1 MEFSST
7 YGGTESL
14 PVTGFTFQEPE
25 NDPRNFC
32 YLWTMQGRTEV
43 DNAAILS
50 SFVAAFEGFA
60 FTRPCLASCQ
70 ILLNHLLSFKKIAT
84 HLLNTA
90 ERERLRDARG
100 EVERELAGR
109 GVAARAQLRP
119 PRRGGPVRRSLLGTP
134 LLPGQ

>member
-43 DNAAILS
+43 DNAAILLTL
-50 SFVAAFEGFA
+50 VAAFEVVVPSLDGSLCVSPA
-60 FTRPCLASCQ
+60 LLLDVLAQQVVKSC
-70 ILLNHLLSFKKIAT
+70 
-84 HLLNTA
+84 
-90 ERERLRDARG
+90 
-100 EVERELAGR
+100 
-109 GVAARAQLRP
+109 
-119 PRRGGPVRRSLLGTP
+119 
-134 LLPGQ
+134 